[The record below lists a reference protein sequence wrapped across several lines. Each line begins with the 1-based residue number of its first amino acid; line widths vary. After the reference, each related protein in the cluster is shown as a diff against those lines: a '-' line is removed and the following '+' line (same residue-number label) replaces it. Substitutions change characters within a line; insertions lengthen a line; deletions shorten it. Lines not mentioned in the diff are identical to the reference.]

1 MVAESHG
8 DAGRQREEDLVSQAV
23 LDSTSVDG
31 FDAGACVE
39 HLRASGVQFA
49 ADISGVACPREAEE
63 ALLNG
68 LTKPEVPTVDAGV
81 ATLSVSMLGRV
92 VSITTSVPIAA
103 VHLKSKLVAEA
114 GLEMWPSLS
123 HRGVPVI
130 ADSMIST
137 DVECSLTSIPASV
150 FQEACQRTIID
161 QLWFVEQQPEEIRI
175 ALCNDQEF
183 MRLVLP
189 RAGDA
194 LEIAGSVVK
203 DDRDLVL
210 CAVRS
215 SGGALRFAS
224 NRLCD
229 DKEVVMHA
237 VQGAAVA
244 LQFASERLR
253 DDDDVVLSAL
263 KSGGQ
268 ALAFASA
275 RFQDDREVVASA
287 LSTAPRALRFASSR
301 LRDHTQLVRYAV
313 YRDGIAL
320 RFASDRLRDDTDVVR
335 TAVAQC
341 GAALEFASDRLRDT
355 NEVAAIAASETPWA
369 ADYASERVQRYLLSI
384 NLRADDAFVYN

>member
-1 MVAESHG
+1 MVASSHD
-8 DAGRQREEDLVSQAV
+8 DAGRQREVLVSQAV
-23 LDSTSVDG
+23 RDSTSVDG
-31 FDAGACVE
+31 FDAGACLE
-39 HLRASGVQFA
+39 HLRASGFEFPV
-49 ADISGVACPREAEE
+49 DISGVECPREAEA
-63 ALLNG
+63 ALLSG
-68 LTKPEVPTVDAGV
+68 LTRPEAPAVEQGV

-92 VSITTSVPIAA
+92 VSITTAIPVAA
-103 VHLKSKLVAEA
+103 VHLKAKLVAEA

-123 HRGVPVI
+123 HQGVPVM
-130 ADSMIST
+130 ADTMISA
-137 DVECSLTSIPASV
+137 DVECSLTSIPAGI

-161 QLWFVEQQPEEIRI
+161 QLWYVEQQEEEVRL
-175 ALCNDQEF
+175 ALCDDQEF

-194 LEIAGSVVK
+194 LEIAGNLVK

-215 SGGALRFAS
+215 SGAALRFAS
-224 NRLCD
+224 KRLCD
-229 DKEVVMHA
+229 DKEVVMLA

-275 RFQDDREVVASA
+275 RFQDDREVVANA
-287 LSTAPRALRFASSR
+287 LSTAPRALRFASPR

-313 YRDGIAL
+313 YRDGVAL
-320 RFASDRLRDDTDVVR
+320 RFASDRLRDDDDVVR

-341 GAALEFASDRLRDT
+341 GAALEFASDRLRDS